1 MNTAFFNKKLSTI
14 FSPTKTTYWSIVLIY
29 IILIWK
35 AKAQMHCESTWTSQ
49 WGYWAAWRWQ
59 TEGRCPSWWI
69 PPACG
74 VWPHTWVGSPPRTP
88 RGQRNRPAP
97 RLLRQSEITEVV
109 QPLTRKRKSK
119 DQMPLVLSLLT
130 QWNQKFK
137 HSLSL
142 LPEAFSPHWII
153 IWILIYEFQIIR
165 DTYLRIKSS
174 IFEDIVDNSSK
185 KIQPTWI
192 KTDKKTIPSA
202 RINSPKGSSSLVCQ
216 F

>member
-1 MNTAFFNKKLSTI
+1 MPIMVNPTSLRCLTAHLGRVPASYTAGSKEQAGS
-14 FSPTKTTYWSIVLIY
+14 SAV
-29 IILIWK
+29 K
-35 AKAQMHCESTWTSQ
+35 AI
-49 WGYWAAWRWQ
+49 R
-59 TEGRCPSWWI
+59 
-69 PPACG
+69 
-74 VWPHTWVGSPPRTP
+74 
-88 RGQRNRPAP
+88 
-97 RLLRQSEITEVV
+97 EVV

-119 DQMPLVLSLLT
+119 DQLPLVLSLLT

-142 LPEAFSPHWII
+142 LPEAFFPHWII